1 MNEGRDPFVSSL
13 ASHLN
18 MRLTRL
24 AEEREIPLER
34 LLDKSVELLLE
45 YMEDNELINDHVK
58 LNNVE
63 VFLSFYISE
72 HYSPSTSCPNKKAA
86 TRTAPVEQLFYS
98 CFILL
103 VINKNDACF
112 FCIFYIHN
120 VFQETILYSGHC
132 SQNIFLHNNNLS
144 AY

>member
-18 MRLTRL
+18 MRLTHL

-45 YMEDNELINDHVK
+45 YMEDNEMINDHVK

-63 VFLSFYISE
+63 
-72 HYSPSTSCPNKKAA
+72 A
-86 TRTAPVEQLFYS
+86 
-98 CFILL
+98 
-103 VINKNDACF
+103 INKNNE
-112 FCIFYIHN
+112 II
-120 VFQETILYSGHC
+120 QQSRQILKKD
-132 SQNIFLHNNNLS
+132 
-144 AY
+144 